1 VILSDVGESRVNGY
15 LYVLE
20 RSLATFLPAT
30 VVRDAVRE
38 IESHL
43 RERIDAV
50 GSVADERATLEQI
63 LRELG
68 PPLRVAQAY
77 SAERT
82 LDEAVVT
89 GRFVPIVR
97 AFWHLAVTSVVGFLA
112 ALGLFAGYIC
122 GLAFLAIALLKPIF
136 PNNVGFWSVNGEGSF
151 PTSLGIKFATD
162 QMPAGGYWV
171 ILIGLFFGLGLLVL
185 SQRGARRFLAWWR
198 KRSANTRVPRLQVE

>member
-1 VILSDVGESRVNGY
+1 MILSDVGESRVNGY

-20 RSLATFLPAT
+20 RSLAAFLPAT

-43 RERIDAV
+43 RERIRAV

-63 LRELG
+63 LCELG

-122 GLAFLAIALLKPIF
+122 GVAFLAISLLKPIF

-151 PTSLGIKFATD
+151 PTLGIKFATD

-171 ILIGLFFGLGLLVL
+171 ILIGLFLGLGLLVL

-198 KRSANTRVPRLQVE
+198 ERSANRRVPRPQVG

>member
-1 VILSDVGESRVNGY
+1 MILSDVGESRVNGY

-97 AFWHLAVTSVVGFLA
+97 AFWHLAVTSVLGFLA

-136 PNNVGFWSVNGEGSF
+136 PNNVGFWSVNGKGI
-151 PTSLGIKFATD
+151 SLGIKFATD
-162 QMPAGGYWV
+162 QTPAGGYWV

>member
-1 VILSDVGESRVNGY
+1 MILSEVGESRVNGY

-43 RERIDAV
+43 RERIGAV
-50 GSVADERATLEQI
+50 GVAPQEQGG
-63 LRELG
+63 RGELG

-198 KRSANTRVPRLQVE
+198 ERSANTRVPRLQVR